1 MCGLEPMSQCLGM
14 RPTVLCNLPCQVVY
28 YMEMLTHSLSPSA
41 DSLKRAGISSKVDQ
55 SAGTIGR
62 RYARTD
68 EIGIPFGI
76 TVDFD
81 TLQTSTATLR
91 ERNSTRQIRAQVR
104 GSGWGSREEWAGNQ
118 ITTSCSSVCQQ
129 NTMLVTMYSGKL
141 SHSSLCKRTTYDEL

>member
-1 MCGLEPMSQCLGM
+1 MPL
-14 RPTVLCNLPCQVVY
+14 
-28 YMEMLTHSLSPSA
+28 SLSA
-41 DSLKRAGISSKVDQ
+41 DGLKRAGISSKVDQ

-81 TLQTSTATLR
+81 TLQSSSATLR

-104 GSGWGSREEWAGNQ
+104 ESGRGSREGVSVASD
-118 ITTSCSSVCQQ
+118 TTSCGRCI
-129 NTMLVTMYSGKL
+129 MLRL
-141 SHSSLCKRTTYDEL
+141 